1 MPRTS
6 TSNIQPD
13 ENARLP
19 TVCAATSEQCR
30 PNDATKVDGG
40 VDVVVKNSAAAR
52 TPVFQMSTTSSETV
66 KQALGG
72 QRLPSSNYRAHGS
85 IKGRWRK
92 LEDDQN
98 AQENLAGGQREMLD
112 PMLRGRRSG
121 RKKPSNVGLD
131 GEGFED
137 PSQFFKSP
145 TASGF
150 GGRLSTDVES
160 TPGGYTDTERD
171 VSLDQSVVGGISP
184 TSRRSSAVAKDD
196 SGVTRRRGLFQN
208 DDKGSD
214 RSDANLTDEAGALD
228 GSVSIGKNSSLGKSS
243 PSFQG
248 QSPIEGRQ
256 ENSIASPASNNHD
269 SLDASAMTPQSV
281 ESESESSSPNSNK
294 STSPSEQSSDQYDD
308 DENDTSNV
316 SMMNDDNGL
325 VQSPSAN
332 NNDND
337 ISAYSPTETAGAR
350 GNREDTTFKR
360 MRSAAFG
367 NAVSRA
373 RKRPKT
379 FEAEYTGTNRM
390 VEK

>member
-13 ENARLP
+13 ENA
-19 TVCAATSEQCR
+19 AATDGNVLQPVSNVVR
-30 PNDATKVDGG
+30 NNATKVDGG

-52 TPVFQMSTTSSETV
+52 TPVFKMSTTRRQRRSNKRS
-66 KQALGG
+66 GG
-72 QRLPSSNYRAHGS
+72 QRLPSSNYLMHMGQS
-85 IKGRWRK
+85 KGDGEE

-208 DDKGSD
+208 DDKGSN
-214 RSDANLTDEAGALD
+214 RSDTNLSDEDGALD
-228 GSVSIGKNSSLGKSS
+228 GSASIGKMGLEKP
-243 PSFQG
+243 PSFGGKVQLK
-248 QSPIEGRQ
+248 IGRKT
-256 ENSIASPASNNHD
+256 ALHLHPAII
-269 SLDASAMTPQSV
+269 TI
-281 ESESESSSPNSNK
+281 
-294 STSPSEQSSDQYDD
+294 PSMPRQ
-308 DENDTSNV
+308 
-316 SMMNDDNGL
+316 
-325 VQSPSAN
+325 
-332 NNDND
+332 
-337 ISAYSPTETAGAR
+337 
-350 GNREDTTFKR
+350 
-360 MRSAAFG
+360 
-367 NAVSRA
+367 
-373 RKRPKT
+373 
-379 FEAEYTGTNRM
+379 
-390 VEK
+390 